1 MVIRKKDL
9 VVDSVFSI
17 QVPEYGYVLAQF
29 RKDHHLE
36 VFDCLRKEDSW
47 DDVDLNNSPVLFNIV
62 VAVSRLLK
70 LFSRDFTA
78 LVKVNRRPQPVLSL
92 SLGEVRPSTNLFG
105 LTLVKHEE
113 VYDPN
118 NEMVLISSLDPE
130 EHRDILYSFEY
141 LGMNGKPEVIR
152 NRISTYYETG
162 INWDKK
168 KSILYPE
175 LPLPS
180 KDYQRMTCE
189 EFFNQK
195 NKKSN
200 KDRYS

>member
-36 VFDCLRKEDSW
+36 VFDCLRKEDTW
-47 DDVDLNNSPVLFNIV
+47 EGVDLNNVPVLFNIV
-62 VAVSRLLK
+62 VAGHRLLK
-70 LFSRDFTA
+70 LFSKE
-78 LVKVNRRPQPVLSL
+78 VSESVSNNKRPQPILSL
-92 SLGEVRPSTNLFG
+92 TLGEVRPSTKVFSLM
-105 LTLVKHEE
+105 LVKHEE
-113 VYDPN
+113 IYDSN
-118 NEMVLISSLDPE
+118 NEMVLIPNLDPE

-152 NRISTYYETG
+152 SRISTYYETG
-162 INWDKK
+162 INWDNQ

-175 LPLPS
+175 LPLPP
-180 KDYQRMTCE
+180 KGYQRMTCE
-189 EFFNQK
+189 EFLSS
-195 NKKSN
+195 KK
-200 KDRYS
+200 

>member
-47 DDVDLNNSPVLFNIV
+47 KGVDLNNVPVLFNIV
-62 VAVSRLLK
+62 VAGHRLLK
-70 LFSRDFTA
+70 LFSKE
-78 LVKVNRRPQPVLSL
+78 VSESVSNNKRPQPILSL
-92 SLGEVRPSTNLFG
+92 TLGEVRPSTKVFSLM
-105 LTLVKHEE
+105 LVKHEE
-113 VYDPN
+113 IYDSN
-118 NEMVLISSLDPE
+118 NEMVLIPNLDPE

-152 NRISTYYETG
+152 SRISTYYETG
-162 INWDKK
+162 INWDNQ

-175 LPLPS
+175 LPLPP
-180 KDYQRMTCE
+180 KGYQRMTCE
-189 EFFNQK
+189 EFLSS
-195 NKKSN
+195 KK
-200 KDRYS
+200 

>member
-47 DDVDLNNSPVLFNIV
+47 KGVDLNNVPVLFNIV
-62 VAVSRLLK
+62 VAGHRLLK
-70 LFSRDFTA
+70 VFSKEVSE
-78 LVKVNRRPQPVLSL
+78 LVSSNKRPQPILSL
-92 SLGEVRPSTNLFG
+92 TLGEVRPSTKVFSLM
-105 LTLVKHEE
+105 LVKHEE
-113 VYDPN
+113 IYDSN
-118 NEMVLISSLDPE
+118 NEMVLIPNLDPE

-152 NRISTYYETG
+152 SRISTYYETG
-162 INWDKK
+162 INWDNQ

-175 LPLPS
+175 LPLPP
-180 KDYQRMTCE
+180 KGYQRMTCE
-189 EFFNQK
+189 EFLL
-195 NKKSN
+195 SH
-200 KDRYS
+200 R

>member
-36 VFDCLRKEDSW
+36 VFDCLRKEDTW
-47 DDVDLNNSPVLFNIV
+47 EGVDLNNVPVLFNIV
-62 VAVSRLLK
+62 VAGHRLLK
-70 LFSRDFTA
+70 LFSKE
-78 LVKVNRRPQPVLSL
+78 VSESVSNNKRPQPILSL
-92 SLGEVRPSTNLFG
+92 TLGEVRPSTKVFSLM
-105 LTLVKHEE
+105 LVKHEE
-113 VYDPN
+113 IYDSN
-118 NEMVLISSLDPE
+118 NEMVLIPNLDPE

-152 NRISTYYETG
+152 SRISTYYETG
-162 INWDKK
+162 INWDNQ

-175 LPLPS
+175 LPLPP
-180 KDYQRMTCE
+180 KGYQRMTCE
-189 EFFNQK
+189 EFLLSHK
-195 NKKSN
+195 
-200 KDRYS
+200 

>member
-17 QVPEYGYVLAQF
+17 QVPEYGYVLAQI
-29 RKDHHLE
+29 RKDCHLE

-47 DDVDLNNSPVLFNIV
+47 DDVDLNNIPVLFNIV

-70 LFSRDFTA
+70 LFSKDFTA
-78 LVKVNRRPQPVLSL
+78 SVKVNRRPQPILSL

-118 NEMVLISSLDPE
+118 NEMVLMSSLDPE

-152 NRISTYYETG
+152 SRISTYYETG
-162 INWDKK
+162 INWDNQ

-175 LPLPS
+175 LPLPP
-180 KDYQRMTCE
+180 KGYQRMTCE
-189 EFFNQK
+189 EFLSLK
-195 NKKSN
+195 NN
-200 KDRYS
+200 RY

>member
-29 RKDHHLE
+29 RKDCHLE

-47 DDVDLNNSPVLFNIV
+47 EGVDLNNVPVLFNLV
-62 VAVSRLLK
+62 VAGHRLLK
-70 LFSRDFTA
+70 LFSKEVSE
-78 LVKVNRRPQPVLSL
+78 LVNSNKRLQPILSL
-92 SLGEVRPSTNLFG
+92 TLGEVRPSTKVFSLM
-105 LTLVKHEE
+105 LVKHEE
-113 VYDPN
+113 IYDSN
-118 NEMVLISSLDPE
+118 NEMVLISNLDPE
-130 EHRDILYSFEY
+130 EHRDIFYSFEY

-162 INWDKK
+162 INWDNQ

-175 LPLPS
+175 LPLPP
-180 KDYQRMTCE
+180 KGYQRMTCE
-189 EFFNQK
+189 EFLSS
-195 NKKSN
+195 KK
-200 KDRYS
+200 

>member
-9 VVDSVFSI
+9 FVDSVFSI

-47 DDVDLNNSPVLFNIV
+47 KGVDLNNVPVLFNIV
-62 VAVSRLLK
+62 VAGHRLLK
-70 LFSRDFTA
+70 LFSKEVSE
-78 LVKVNRRPQPVLSL
+78 LVSSNKRPQPILSL
-92 SLGEVRPSTNLFG
+92 TLGEVRPSTKVFSLM
-105 LTLVKHEE
+105 LVKHEE
-113 VYDPN
+113 IYDSN
-118 NEMVLISSLDPE
+118 NEMVLIPNLDPE

-152 NRISTYYETG
+152 SRISTYYETG
-162 INWDKK
+162 INWDNQ

-175 LPLPS
+175 LPLPP
-180 KDYQRMTCE
+180 KGYQRMTCE
-189 EFFNQK
+189 EF
-195 NKKSN
+195 
-200 KDRYS
+200 

>member
-36 VFDCLRKEDSW
+36 VFDCLRKEDTW
-47 DDVDLNNSPVLFNIV
+47 EGVDLNNVPVLFNIV
-62 VAVSRLLK
+62 VAGHRLLK
-70 LFSRDFTA
+70 LFSKE
-78 LVKVNRRPQPVLSL
+78 VSESVSNNKRPQPILSL
-92 SLGEVRPSTNLFG
+92 TLGEVRPSTKVFSLM
-105 LTLVKHEE
+105 LVKHEE
-113 VYDPN
+113 IYDSN
-118 NEMVLISSLDPE
+118 NEMVLIPNLDPK

-152 NRISTYYETG
+152 SRISTYYETG
-162 INWDKK
+162 INWDNQ

-175 LPLPS
+175 LPLPP
-180 KDYQRMTCE
+180 KGYQRMTCE
-189 EFFNQK
+189 EFLLSHK
-195 NKKSN
+195 
-200 KDRYS
+200 

>member
-47 DDVDLNNSPVLFNIV
+47 KGVDLNNVPVLFNIV
-62 VAVSRLLK
+62 VAGHRLLK
-70 LFSRDFTA
+70 VFSKEVSE
-78 LVKVNRRPQPVLSL
+78 LVSSNKRPQPILSL
-92 SLGEVRPSTNLFG
+92 TLGEVRPSTKVFSLM
-105 LTLVKHEE
+105 LVKHEE
-113 VYDPN
+113 IYDSN
-118 NEMVLISSLDPE
+118 NEMVLIPNLDPE